1 MKEETETYTDYK
13 RVAAIHD
20 ISCVGRCSLTV
31 ALPLLSAAGIETNII
46 PTAIL
51 STHTGEFQ
59 GYTWHDLTDEIL
71 PIAKHWATL
80 NRHYDAVYTGYFG
93 SIRQL
98 SIVDQVFS
106 LIGDKGTLR
115 YVDPVM
121 ADNGRLYTNFSEDYV
136 REMTKFCKKADII
149 LPNITEACF
158 MLGMDYRPGP
168 YSKAFIEDLIRRLS
182 DFGGQAVIL
191 TGVWFEEKK
200 YGAAALNCN
209 SGEITYALE
218 EHIAGCFHG
227 AGDVLASSFLA
238 EYLNHKSIS
247 ESIAAAVHFTYRA
260 IAETKKSGEPLKYGL
275 CFEQLLRAD
284 RNQ

>member
-1 MKEETETYTDYK
+1 MNNYNDYK

-80 NRHYDAVYTGYFG
+80 KRHYDAIYTGYLG

-106 LIGDKGTLR
+106 LIGDAGTLR

-121 ADNGRLYTNFSEDYV
+121 ADNGRLYANFTEEYV
-136 REMTKFCKKADII
+136 REMKKFCEKADII
-149 LPNITEACF
+149 VPNITEACF
-158 MLGMDYRPGP
+158 MLGIEYKEGP
-168 YSKAFIEDLIRRLS
+168 YTKSFVESLLRRLS
-182 DFGGQAVIL
+182 EFGVRAVVL
-191 TGVWFEEKK
+191 TGVWFAEKK
-200 YGAAALNCN
+200 YGAAALDCS

-218 EHIAGCFHG
+218 EHIPGCFHG
-227 AGDVLASSFLA
+227 AGDVLASYFLA
-238 EYLNHKSIS
+238 EYMNAK
-247 ESIAAAVHFTYRA
+247 SIAASIASAVHFTHRA
-260 IAETKKSGEPLKYGL
+260 IVETKKSGEPLRYGL
-275 CFEQLLRAD
+275 CFEKLLKAD
-284 RNQ
+284 RAQ